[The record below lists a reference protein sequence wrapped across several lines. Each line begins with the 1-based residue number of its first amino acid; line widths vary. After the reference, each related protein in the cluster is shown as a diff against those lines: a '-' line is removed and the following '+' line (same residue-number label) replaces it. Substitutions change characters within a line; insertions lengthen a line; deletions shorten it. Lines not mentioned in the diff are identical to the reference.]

1 MESHFSI
8 ELVQRNQDRFLA
20 SVDQASPGADERRA
34 DYEKHVCRLDLA
46 KRFDADAVEQ
56 IAQVLIP
63 RKTKIMEVSESPMV
77 RILC

>member
-1 MESHFSI
+1 MASHYST

-34 DYEKHVCRLDLA
+34 YYEKHVCCFDLA
-46 KRFDADAVEQ
+46 RQPDADAVEQ

-63 RKTKIMEVSESPMV
+63 RKMKIMEVSEGPV
-77 RILC
+77 VLILC